1 MPPQNDNDALDIIAP
16 PQMTDDLP
24 PVAHPPNSPF
34 NAPEMARCR
43 ANYEPLSPLSLI
55 HRAARI
61 HGDAPSAVYDGKT
74 YTWRQTHERAIR
86 LGRALQK
93 AGIMPGDV
101 VAVLLPNIPPF
112 LEAMFGVPFCG
123 AVLNPLNTRLD
134 IKSLAFILKHGGA
147 RAILTDSEFADSARA
162 AVDAAGGGILMIE
175 INDAASGIKPAGLD
189 ADYESFIA
197 DVDVVPFGPPADEW
211 QALSLNYTSGTTGN
225 PKGVVYSHRG
235 AWLLATGNIL
245 TWQLPPRARYVWTL
259 PMFHCCGW
267 CFPWTLAA
275 VAGVSLCMRK
285 VSTTTIKNALEAG
298 GEWLCGAPVVLQMLT
313 EALESIASSSSHKDN
328 KDNKRRVRFMVAAA
342 PPPAAV
348 IARAESAGAEIT
360 HTYGL
365 TEVYG
370 PAVFCDWQPEW
381 NDKAAD
387 ERARLRALQGA
398 PYHALEGLQT
408 AEVDD
413 DKLRFGKSGEV
424 MMRGNVVMRGYYK
437 NPSATRDAFAG
448 GWFHSGDVGVMEED
462 NYLRLTD
469 RAKDIIIS
477 GGENISSIEVEEALC
492 RHPAV
497 FAAAVVAVA
506 DDKWGET
513 PCAVLQPH
521 AGAQIKAEDIAAHCC
536 EHLASY
542 KCPRYVVIADIPRTV
557 TGKVQKFALREKLA
571 KGELK
576 AQKLSSA
583 KKL

>member
-1 MPPQNDNDALDIIAP
+1 MPFYDDYDA
-16 PQMTDDLP
+16 P
-24 PVAHPPNSPF
+24 PVAHPHGSAF
-34 NAPEMARCR
+34 NAPEMGRCR

-74 YTWRQTHERAIR
+74 YTWRQTRERAIR

-93 AGIMPGDV
+93 AGVMPGDV

-123 AVLNPLNTRLD
+123 AVINPLNTRLD
-134 IKSLAFILKHGGA
+134 VASLAFILKHGGA
-147 RAILTDSEFADSARA
+147 KVILTDSEFVASAQA
-162 AVDAAGGGILMIE
+162 AVAEAGGGILMIE
-175 INDAASGIKPAGLD
+175 INDVASGIQKAGLD
-189 ADYESFIA
+189 LEYESFINDA
-197 DVDVVPFGPPADEW
+197 DIDASPFGPPADEW

-235 AWLLATGNIL
+235 AWLLATGNVL
-245 TWQLPPRARYVWTL
+245 TWQLPPRARYIWTL

-285 VSTTTIKNALEAG
+285 VSAASIKDALKAG

-313 EALESIASSSSHKDN
+313 EALESMPKDN
-328 KDNKRRVRFMVAAA
+328 NKDKTPRARFMVAAA
-342 PPPAAV
+342 PPSASV

-381 NDKAAD
+381 NDKSAE
-387 ERARLRALQGA
+387 ERAVLRARQGA

-413 DKLRFGKSGEV
+413 DNNLRFGNNGEV

-437 NPSATRDAFAG
+437 NPAATHDAFAG
-448 GWFHSGDVGVMEED
+448 GWFHSGDVGVMEDD

-477 GGENISSIEVEEALC
+477 GGENISSIEVEDVLC
-492 RHPAV
+492 RHPSV
-497 FAAAVVAVA
+497 FAAAVVAMA

-513 PCAVLQPH
+513 PCAVLQLVDD
-521 AGAQIKAEDIAAHCC
+521 ASMTAKEVDAHCR
-536 EHLASY
+536 ENLASY
-542 KCPRYVVIADIPRTV
+542 KCPRYVAFADIPRTV
-557 TGKVQKFALREKLA
+557 TGKVQKFNLREQLA
-571 KGELK
+571 KGKLS
-576 AQKLSSA
+576 AQKLSPA
-583 KKL
+583 KER

>member
-1 MPPQNDNDALDIIAP
+1 MTMPPHDTIACPPDAAALP
-16 PQMTDDLP
+16 VMDDLP
-24 PVAHPPNSPF
+24 PVAHPADSLF
-34 NAPEMARCR
+34 NAPELGRCR
-43 ANYEPLSPLSLI
+43 ANFEPLSPLSLI
-55 HRAARI
+55 NRAARI
-61 HGDAPSAVYDGKT
+61 HGDAPSAIYGGDV
-74 YTWRQTHERAIR
+74 YTWRQTYLRATK

-93 AGIMPGDV
+93 AGIAPGDV

-134 IKSLAFILKHGGA
+134 VSSLAFILRHGGA
-147 RAILTDSEFADSARA
+147 KAILTDSEFADTARA
-162 AVDAAGGGILMIE
+162 AVAESGGDVLMVE
-175 INDAASGIKPAGLD
+175 VNDPASGIRPAGLD
-189 ADYESFIA
+189 ADYESFVGNA
-197 DVDVVPFGPPADEW
+197 DAAPFGPPADEW

-245 TWQLPPRARYVWTL
+245 TWQLPPRARYIWTL

-275 VAGVSLCMRK
+275 VAGASLCMRK
-285 VSTTTIKNALEAG
+285 VSAAAIGEALAAG

-313 EALESIASSSSHKDN
+313 EALEALPP
-328 KDNKRRVRFMVAAA
+328 DNKRRAHFMVAAA
-342 PPPAAV
+342 PPSAAV
-348 IARAESAGAEIT
+348 IARAEKAGAEIT

-381 NDKAAD
+381 DNKDAA
-387 ERARLRALQGA
+387 ERATLRARQGA
-398 PYHALEGLQT
+398 PYHALEGLHT
-408 AEVDD
+408 ADAGDGDGERL
-413 DKLRFGKSGEV
+413 KFGTSGEV

-437 NPSATRDAFAG
+437 NPQATRAAFAG
-448 GWFHSGDVGVMEED
+448 GWFHSGDVGVMEDD

-477 GGENISSIEVEEALC
+477 GGENISSIQVEDALC

-497 FAAAVVAVA
+497 FAAAVVAMP

-513 PCAVLQPH
+513 PCAVLQLHP
-521 AGAQIKAEDIAAHCC
+521 GALLNADSIDAHCRK
-536 EHLASY
+536 HLASY
-542 KCPRYVVIADIPRTV
+542 QCPRYVVYADIPRTV
-557 TGKVQKFALREKLA
+557 TGKVQKFALREMLA
-571 KGELK
+571 SGGLRAEKIP
-576 AQKLSSA
+576 SA
-583 KKL
+583 KQQ

>member
-1 MPPQNDNDALDIIAP
+1 MPSQNNTKPPHYPPPHNSPPQTP
-16 PQMTDDLP
+16 DDMP
-24 PVAHPPNSPF
+24 PVAHPPDSPF
-34 NAPEMARCR
+34 NAPELAQCR
-43 ANYEPLSPLSLI
+43 ANFEALSPLSLI

-61 HGDAPSAVYDGKT
+61 HGDAPSAVYGDVV

-93 AGIMPGDV
+93 AGIAPGDV

-134 IKSLAFILKHGGA
+134 AASLAFILKHSGA
-147 RAILTDSEFADSARA
+147 KALLTDSAFAPAARA
-162 AVDAAGGGILMIE
+162 AVAEAGGDMLMVE
-175 INDAASGIKPAGLD
+175 INDPASGIKAAGLD

-197 DVDVVPFGPPADEW
+197 GVDAAPFGPPADEW
-211 QALSLNYTSGTTGN
+211 QALSLNYTSGTTGE

-235 AWLLATGNIL
+235 AWLLATGNVL
-245 TWQLPPRARYVWTL
+245 TWQMPPRAKYVWTL

-275 VAGVSLCMRK
+275 VAGASLCMRK
-285 VSTTTIKNALEAG
+285 VSAETIGNALEAG

-313 EALESIASSSSHKDN
+313 EALESLPPD
-328 KDNKRRVRFMVAAA
+328 KRRRANFMVAAA
-342 PPPAAV
+342 PPSAAV
-348 IARAESAGAEIT
+348 IARAEAAGANIT
-360 HTYGL
+360 HAYGL

-381 NDKAAD
+381 NDKTAD
-387 ERARLRALQGA
+387 ERAILRARQGA

-408 AEVDD
+408 ADADGEA
-413 DKLRFGKSGEV
+413 LRFDKSGEV
-424 MMRGNVVMRGYYK
+424 MMRGNIVMRGYFK
-437 NPSATRDAFAG
+437 NPAATRAAFGG
-448 GWFHSGDVGVMEED
+448 GWFHSGDVGVMESD

-477 GGENISSIEVEEALC
+477 GGENISSIEVEDALC

-497 FAAAVVAVA
+497 FAAAVVAMA

-513 PCAVLQPH
+513 PCAILQLH
-521 AGAQIKAEDIAAHCC
+521 AGASMKAEDVAAHCRAN
-536 EHLASY
+536 LASY
-542 KCPRYVVIADIPRTV
+542 KCPRYVAFADIPRTI
-557 TGKVQKFALREKLA
+557 TGKVQKFALRERLSSGALA
-571 KGELK
+571 
-576 AQKLSSA
+576 AQKIPSA
-583 KKL
+583 KEQ